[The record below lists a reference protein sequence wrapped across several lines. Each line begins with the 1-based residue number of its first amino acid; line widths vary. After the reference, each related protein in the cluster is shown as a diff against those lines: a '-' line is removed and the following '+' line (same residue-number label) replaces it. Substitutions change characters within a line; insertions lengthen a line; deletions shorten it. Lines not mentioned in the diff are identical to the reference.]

1 MREVILIKSK
11 TLNEFL
17 NIKNID
23 EKFLYTLDNQVI
35 SFIKVYPVNNEL
47 FSEEELEN
55 KMDSMSVDFSN
66 EQYPYSVFIIPRR
79 VDITD
84 YIKEQE
90 ELKKNIQDEISI
102 KIVEKRMIETHN
114 MVADKNIIE
123 NDKFLS
129 LLREELKGVEA
140 YLAGGYIRDLALSYQ
155 SKATSNSNLTQENGE
170 LTNEEPVSHD
180 RDIVLFN
187 CNTENVARNL
197 ANSIGAAFVELDA
210 ENKIYRVVSGDDYAD
225 IAQGLNNNVDD
236 DIDRRDF
243 TINSIFYNLQNGE
256 FYDKNRGLE
265 DIEAK
270 IIKTKD
276 LKNLS
281 DEPLRMFRA
290 FRFKSKTGFKINDDV
305 IKFTI

>member
-123 NDKFLS
+123 NEF
-129 LLREELKGVEA
+129 
-140 YLAGGYIRDLALSYQ
+140 YLCIWEN
-155 SKATSNSNLTQENGE
+155 NS
-170 LTNEEPVSHD
+170 
-180 RDIVLFN
+180 
-187 CNTENVARNL
+187 ENVK
-197 ANSIGAAFVELDA
+197 E
-210 ENKIYRVVSGDDYAD
+210 
-225 IAQGLNNNVDD
+225 
-236 DIDRRDF
+236 
-243 TINSIFYNLQNGE
+243 
-256 FYDKNRGLE
+256 
-265 DIEAK
+265 K
-270 IIKTKD
+270 IIK
-276 LKNLS
+276 
-281 DEPLRMFRA
+281 RA
-290 FRFKSKTGFKINDDV
+290 NRWKKRFKDCGFDSEILEKTQIILLVKS
-305 IKFTI
+305 FTIPEFARKENVDYDDSIVKIRRRIARDK